1 MEEEKGMKSFK
12 GRVVIVTGA
21 GAGVGHAVT
30 DSFVDKAANVVL
42 IGRNLSTLD
51 ASAESFPKERVM
63 TISCDVGD
71 RSAVDRMVT
80 EVVERFGTV
89 DILVNNAGINVRPRS
104 VADID
109 PANWDQVVQIN
120 LTGVFNTIRAV
131 LPVMRSKKDGLIIN
145 ISSIAG
151 VRAGMKSGPAY
162 SASKHGVM
170 ALSHTVNEEEA
181 AHNIRSCAICP
192 GEIDTD
198 MLNQRVVPP
207 TAEHRAQILK
217 SEDIADA
224 VLFVAGLPARVCI
237 PELII
242 KPTTQIFQ

>member
-1 MEEEKGMKSFK
+1 MQSLKD
-12 GRVVIVTGA
+12 RVVIVTGA
-21 GAGVGHAVT
+21 GAGVGKAVT
-30 DSFVDKAANVVL
+30 QKFIDQAAKVVL
-42 IGRNLSTLD
+42 IGRNLSTLE
-51 ASAESFPKERVM
+51 ASSQGLPEDRIM
-63 TISCDVGD
+63 LLSCNVGD
-71 RSAVDRMVT
+71 RSAVDRMVPK
-80 EVVERFGTV
+80 VVERFGRV

-109 PANWDQVVQIN
+109 PAKWDQIIQIN

-131 LPVMRSKKDGLIIN
+131 LPTMRKQKDGLIIN

-151 VRAGMKSGPAY
+151 LRGSMKSGPAY

-170 ALSHTVNEEEA
+170 ALSHTLNEEEIEY
-181 AHNIRSCAICP
+181 NIRSCAICP

-207 TAEHRAQILK
+207 TAEHRAKILK
-217 SEDIADA
+217 PEDIADA
-224 VLFVAGLPARVCI
+224 VIFVAGLPPRVCI

-242 KPTTQIFQ
+242 KPTMQVYR